1 MLTDGQDH
9 KLFEE
14 FVTHHK
20 LLGGTRDVPIV
31 VEDAHTGES
40 SDLNLKGDVGAEIAV
55 DHRLLGRVDTSVV
68 GHAPDRTESLI
79 PNLVNHFVYQLIII
93 KTKLLN
99 CTN

>member
-1 MLTDGQDH
+1 MLTNSQDH

-20 LLGGTRDVPIV
+20 LLAGTRDVSIV
-31 VEDAHTGES
+31 VEDTHTGEPG
-40 SDLNLKGDVGAEIAV
+40 DLNLKGDVGAEITV
-55 DHRLLGRVDTSVV
+55 DHGLFGWVDTTVV
-68 GHAPDRTESLI
+68 GHAPRRSESLI
-79 PNLVNHFVYQLIII
+79 PNLVNHFEYQLLII